1 MGFVLCRKTM
11 TRVMLLLIVTMTWF
25 VAGDAGGTK
34 PEERLF
40 NIEKLEMFVDKLP
53 HIPTLHGFHIVNG
66 VLKPKSLQIGMFFK
80 KWVFSFLFLS
90 FFLFFLTLF
99 LVLLLNLIYCQVFRG
114 KPDHLHL
121 CREAIMAKLFR
132 WNIHPPFSDIHLYY
146 MQEKG

>member
-11 TRVMLLLIVTMTWF
+11 TRMMLLLIVTMTWL
-25 VAGDAGGTK
+25 VAGDAEGTK

-40 NIEKLEMFVDKLP
+40 NIEKLEMFVDELP

-80 KWVFSFLFLS
+80 KWVFCFISFLFLV
-90 FFLFFLTLF
+90 FLKLF

-121 CREAIMAKLFR
+121 CREAI
-132 WNIHPPFSDIHLYY
+132 
-146 MQEKG
+146 